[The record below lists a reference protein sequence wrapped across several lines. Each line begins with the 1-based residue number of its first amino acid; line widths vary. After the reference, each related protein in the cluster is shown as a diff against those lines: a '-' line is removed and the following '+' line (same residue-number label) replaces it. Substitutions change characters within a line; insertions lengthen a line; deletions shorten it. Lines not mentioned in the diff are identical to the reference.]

1 MNVVYYVRSSFL
13 TVLTLT
19 FSKHIVA
26 DKLQMQKL
34 QLFLTITRLQQEIKA
49 TTLTYI
55 KAISHL
61 YPS

>member
-1 MNVVYYVRSSFL
+1 M
-13 TVLTLT
+13 LT
-19 FSKHIVA
+19 FIKHVVA

-49 TTLTYI
+49 TTLTYF
-55 KAISHL
+55 KDISHL